1 MFFIFLKGESKG
13 SCEGLCVLLT
23 DGKTKAEEKALLFF
37 LLCYLFIWL
46 PVDFVACKI
55 FSHSLWDLALW
66 PGIEPGPPILGAQN
80 LSHWTIRD
88 VPMYHSSGGH
98 LTAVTKSK
106 ILISYEGW

>member
-1 MFFIFLKGESKG
+1 VF
-13 SCEGLCVLLT
+13 CLT
-23 DGKTKAEEKALLFF
+23 DGKTKAEEKVLLFF

-55 FSHSLWDLALW
+55 FSHSLWDLVLW

-98 LTAVTKSK
+98 LTAITKSK